1 MILIT
6 DSNIIISALISPN
19 GAVAKIFKEKSNFQF
34 SAPDYMLNEIKDHW
48 NKIEQYS
55 SLSPKELRE
64 EFNYYKRRILLKDI
78 NKISNKILFKAYK
91 IVKTIDPDDVF
102 FVALHLE
109 TGHKI
114 WTGDKELIKGLQ
126 KKGYNIFVTT
136 KELQKKLYKKHNN
149 QK

>member
-1 MILIT
+1 MITIT
-6 DSNIIISALISPN
+6 DSNIFYSALISPK
-19 GAVAKIFKEKSNFQF
+19 GTTAKILKSKSKIQFITPVFLVEEITNYIGRIANYTGKSKREITTNFKELLLHVKIISVDNI
-34 SAPDYMLNEIKDHW
+34 SKENLIKGREIT
-48 NKIEQYS
+48 
-55 SLSPKELRE
+55 KE
-64 EFNYYKRRILLKDI
+64 IDI
-78 NKISNKILFKAYK
+78 
-91 IVKTIDPDDVF
+91 DDAF